1 MQCHAVPQPPPIS
14 GRSPEK
20 ELCFRTKQ
28 ERETHQDSVC
38 VCVCV
43 CVCARARMHAHVW
56 VYTHVRTGI
65 RAGWEDKKVP
75 HFSPMR

>member
-28 ERETHQDSVC
+28 EREKHQDSVC

-43 CVCARARMHAHVW
+43 CVCVRARACTRTYG
-56 VYTHVRTGI
+56 YTHMYAQASEQAGRTRRYLI
-65 RAGWEDKKVP
+65 SAQ
-75 HFSPMR
+75 